1 MERLAAKMGG
11 TVKWPYNESE
21 CLDADFFKIVADHLV
36 KESGVRPLLHCFA
49 VEAIMD
55 KDTIKVYYFVIY
67 TLNVVRIHLHSL
79 MDESSIMDLMDDSSV
94 NF

>member
-49 VEAIMD
+49 VEAVMD
-55 KDTIKVYYFVIY
+55 KDTIKVSYYNTYMSFLIIVHMYFFI
-67 TLNVVRIHLHSL
+67 I
-79 MDESSIMDLMDDSSV
+79 
-94 NF
+94 